1 MELGRGFLRP
11 DFFMKTLQISL
22 FLSLLCGCY
31 GNTQPGQYKT
41 KERPSAFIEKTEDP
55 KSKDASK
62 AKEAK
67 DTKAEKSEPK
77 SAEKKK

>member
-1 MELGRGFLRP
+1 
-11 DFFMKTLQISL
+11 MKTLRFSL
-22 FLSLLCGCY
+22 FLCLLCGCY

-55 KSKDASK
+55 KAKDAPK
-62 AKEAK
+62 PKDAK
-67 DTKAEKSEPK
+67 DTKVEKSEPK